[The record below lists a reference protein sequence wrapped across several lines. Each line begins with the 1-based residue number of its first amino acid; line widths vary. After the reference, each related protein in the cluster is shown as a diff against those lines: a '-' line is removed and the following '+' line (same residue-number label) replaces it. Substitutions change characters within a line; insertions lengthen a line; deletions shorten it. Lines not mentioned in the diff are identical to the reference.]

1 LPSLG
6 HVDISIIPTYLY
18 KQLLNLM
25 PATKVDSDQFELG
38 VYTLHLMD
46 YISQILWFIIYA
58 RLAQLVSA

>member
-1 LPSLG
+1 
-6 HVDISIIPTYLY
+6 
-18 KQLLNLM
+18 M